1 MNVSF
6 RNQPIRSPT
15 APYHSTHKS
24 LLLFVLVVLVCGCI
38 LHMTEIN
45 RLEAQRRP
53 ITVSSF
59 YKSRLAGRAWRE
71 QLIPS
76 FQLTLPDAGIATVL
90 RVLSWLAPCPELG
103 CLLLDWSRWRQPTK
117 AGGVPLALFPI
128 VRYLLRLDFAA
139 ARKLAFAQQ
148 LIAGIPDAGD
158 LTCHPTPIPTQH
170 TTRFFNMRFPL
181 VLI

>member
-1 MNVSF
+1 
-6 RNQPIRSPT
+6 
-15 APYHSTHKS
+15 
-24 LLLFVLVVLVCGCI
+24 
-38 LHMTEIN
+38 MTEIN

-59 YKSRLAGRAWRE
+59 YNSRLAGRAWRE

-128 VRYLLRLDFAA
+128 VGHLLRLDFAA

-158 LTCHPTPIPTQH
+158 MTPYHFIPLHRTKH
-170 TTRFFNMRFPL
+170 LINTIILYFSFPIFLSLFNL
-181 VLI
+181 S